1 MIRRVVPDVVSNQD
15 LLTLPKTATVE
26 QAAIH
31 MAERHVRSVLVI
43 DEDQLVGVF
52 TGTDL
57 IERVVAV
64 GKIPQATVLAEVM
77 STSPETISPDQPAI
91 EALRVMRAGG
101 FRHLPVVHKSK
112 LVAVLSRRD
121 FVREEEDE
129 IDLEEKLWEEM

>member
-26 QAAIH
+26 QAAMC
-31 MAERHVRSVLVI
+31 MAKRHVRSVLVV
-43 DEDQLVGVF
+43 DEDRLVGVF

-57 IERVVAV
+57 IERVIAV
-64 GKIPQATVLAEVM
+64 GKGAQATVLADVM
-77 STSPETISPDQPAI
+77 SSSPETIAPDRPAI
-91 EALRVMRAGG
+91 EALRMMQAGG

-121 FVREEEDE
+121 FIREEEDE

>member
-26 QAAIH
+26 QAAIS
-31 MAERHVRSVLVI
+31 MAERHVRSVLVV
-43 DEDQLVGVF
+43 DADKLVGVF

-57 IERVVAV
+57 IERVIAV
-64 GKIPQATVLAEVM
+64 GKGARSTALSEVM
-77 STSPETISPDQPAI
+77 SASPATIAPDRPAI
-91 EALRVMRAGG
+91 EALRMMHDGG
-101 FRHLPVVHKSK
+101 FRHLPVVQNSK

-121 FVREEEDE
+121 FIREEEDE